1 MKRIIATMLVCI
13 LLLPMLVGCCL
24 SHDWQ
29 AATCQAPETCAKCG
43 KTQGEILPHNWE
55 KATCEKSETC
65 TQCGATQGDPL
76 GHEWQAATCE
86 APETCAKCGKTQ
98 GEALGHLIQPEIIEE
113 GNLLVGTCTNCNT
126 VVKEEFVWEE
136 LGDIFLLGDWKCVY
150 YQFANGNISFPKEG
164 DHIEFIAAVYED
176 NTLDMVFNMRVS
188 GQQIAGNFRF
198 SELALDEY
206 GCGAIYECEINS
218 DETGLATYMAVGLP
232 CDDPNQVVVLID
244 YAGFRIFCMCLRN
257 TPSEIRIG

>member
-13 LLLPMLVGCCL
+13 LLLPMLAGCCL

-86 APETCAKCGKTQ
+86 APETCATCGKTQ
-98 GEALGHLIQPEIIEE
+98 GEALGHLIQPETIEE

-126 VVKEEFVWEE
+126 VVKQDFVWEE
-136 LGDIFLLGDWKCVY
+136 LGFVFLSGDWVCGIYRIVNNNQMY
-150 YQFANGNISFPKEG
+150 RAMEG

-176 NTLDMVFNMRVS
+176 TLDMVFNMRLMGEQIS
-188 GQQIAGNFRF
+188 GNCRF
-198 SELALDEY
+198 NHWDEEGHY
-206 GCGAIYECEINS
+206 AVFDCEIYS
-218 DETGLATYMAVGLP
+218 DETGLVTYMEVRLP
-232 CDDPNQVVVLID
+232 DDPLDTLVVVMD
-244 YAGFRIFCMCLRN
+244 YGNATIVGTGHRT
-257 TPSEIRIG
+257 TPFEIRIG

>member
-13 LLLPMLVGCCL
+13 LLLPMLAGCCL

-43 KTQGEILPHNWE
+43 KIQGEILPHNWE

-86 APETCAKCGKTQ
+86 TPETCATCGKTQ
-98 GEALGHLIQPEIIEE
+98 GEALGHIIQPEIIEE

-126 VVKEEFVWEE
+126 VVKEAFVWEE
-136 LGDIFLLGDWKCVY
+136 LGDIFLLGDWWCAGY
-150 YQFANGNISFPKEG
+150 ILPNGNISFAKEG
-164 DHIEFIAAVYED
+164 DNIEFIAAVYGD
-176 NTLDMVFNMRVS
+176 TLDMVFNMRVL
-188 GQQIAGNFRF
+188 GQQISGNFRF
-198 SELALDEY
+198 SRRDKGVEHHHAVYD
-206 GCGAIYECEINS
+206 CEIYS
-218 DETGLATYMAVGLP
+218 DETGLVTYMEVWLL
-232 CDDPNQVVVLID
+232 DDYPNEVYVFMD
-244 YAGFRIFCMCLRN
+244 YAGATITCMYNRN

>member
-13 LLLPMLVGCCL
+13 LLLPMLAGCCL

-126 VVKEEFVWEE
+126 VVQEAFVWEG

-150 YQFANGNISFPKEG
+150 YQFANGNAYLPKEG
-164 DHIEFIAAVYED
+164 DHIEFIAAIYED
-176 NTLDMVFNMRVS
+176 TLDMQFVMRIL
-188 GQQIAGNFRF
+188 GQQIVGNFGF
-198 SELALDEY
+198 SQRDEERRA
-206 GCGAIYECEINS
+206 GIYTCEIND
-218 DETGLATYMAVGLP
+218 DETGLVTYMHVLLL
-232 CDDPNQVVVLID
+232 DDYPNEVYVFMD
-244 YAGFRIFCMCLRN
+244 YAGARVMCMYNRD

>member
-13 LLLPMLVGCCL
+13 LLLPMLAGCCL

-86 APETCAKCGKTQ
+86 APETCAACGKTQ
-98 GEALGHLIQPEIIEE
+98 GEALGHAIRPETIEE
-113 GNLLVGTCTNCNT
+113 GNLLVSTCTNCNT
-126 VVKEEFVWEE
+126 EVRETIDVWEE
-136 LGDIFLLGDWKCVY
+136 FADDILLGEWECIGYQTYETIQIYQATLDVSQY
-150 YQFANGNISFPKEG
+150 YPEEG
-164 DHIEFIAAVYED
+164 DHIVFHED
-176 NTLDMVFNMRVS
+176 HTFSVQF
-188 GQQIAGNFRF
+188 AGKEITGSWLFENRDETR
-198 SELALDEY
+198 SITEY
-206 GCGAIYECEINS
+206 GCEINS
-218 DETGLATYMAVGLP
+218 DATSGRYIFYMRPLLYDEDV
-232 CDDPNQVVVLID
+232 NSVVISMVYYD
-244 YAGFRIFCMCLRN
+244 AGSYAAAAAKY
-257 TPSEIRIG
+257 IRK

>member
-13 LLLPMLVGCCL
+13 LLLPMLAGCCL

-29 AATCQAPETCAKCG
+29 AATCQAPVTCAKCG

-86 APETCAKCGKTQ
+86 APETCATCGKTQ
-98 GEALGHLIQPEIIEE
+98 GEALGHIIQPETIEE

-126 VVKEEFVWEE
+126 EVRETIDVWEE
-136 LGDIFLLGDWKCVY
+136 FADNILLGEWECIGYQTTSDGRQY
-150 YQFANGNISFPKEG
+150 YPEKG
-164 DHIEFIAAVYED
+164 DHIVFHEDHTFSVQFAAKEI
-176 NTLDMVFNMRVS
+176 TGS
-188 GQQIAGNFRF
+188 WRF
-198 SELALDEY
+198 ENRDEAESSTNY
-206 GCGAIYECEINS
+206 ACEINS
-218 DETGLATYMAVGLP
+218 DATSGRSIYYMQHFLFDDDVNSVVIGMIYEDAGYYAVASAK
-232 CDDPNQVVVLID
+232 
-244 YAGFRIFCMCLRN
+244 Y
-257 TPSEIRIG
+257 IRK

>member
-1 MKRIIATMLVCI
+1 MKRIIAAMLVCI
-13 LLLPMLVGCCL
+13 LLLPMLAGCCL

-98 GEALGHLIQPEIIEE
+98 GEALGHLIQPETIEE

-126 VVKEEFVWEE
+126 VVQEAFVWEE
-136 LGDIFLLGDWKCVY
+136 LGDIFLLGDWKFGF
-150 YQFANGNISFPKEG
+150 YQIVNGNIYFAKEG
-164 DHIEFIAAVYED
+164 DHIEFFYGGPS
-176 NTLDMVFNMRVS
+176 DMQFNMLFM
-188 GQQIAGNFRF
+188 GQQIAGKWRF
-198 SELALDEY
+198 SHWDEESHY
-206 GCGAIYECEINS
+206 AVFDCEI
-218 DETGLATYMAVGLP
+218 DIDDTGLVTHMEVWLLDVYLNAF
-232 CDDPNQVVVLID
+232 VVFMD
-244 YAGFRIFCMCLRN
+244 YADGTIKCTAQRT
-257 TPSEIRIG
+257 TPFEIRIG